1 MRAADPVTSQA
12 WLSLSVVLGVVGL
25 LGFSK
30 LSADLVFMGGLTLL
44 LVAGVVT
51 PGEALAGFSNQ
62 GMITVAALYVV
73 VVGLR
78 ETGGIAWL
86 AQYLLGRP
94 RSLLGAQLRVM
105 LPVTVMSAFVNNT
118 PVVAMLI
125 PAVSDLAK
133 RHNFAPSKLMIPLS
147 YAAIFGGT
155 TTLVGTSTNLVVNG
169 LIVEQLGLPS
179 LGMFDLTL
187 VGLPVALVGLVAIAL
202 LGRRLLP
209 DRQPARS
216 LFENPR
222 EYTVEMLVPEGSPLI
237 GKTVEGAGLRHLP
250 ELYLVEIDR
259 NGQIIPAVSPS
270 ENLLAGDRL
279 VFAGV
284 IESVLE
290 LQKLRGLQVATEQIF
305 KLDAPRSERVLTE
318 AVVSDSCPLVGKT
331 IRDGRFRSLYNAVVI
346 AVARG
351 GARLNKKIGDIVL
364 SPGDTLLLET
374 LPNFAL
380 QQRNSRDFFLVSSV
394 ADSAPLRHER
404 AFVALGLLLALVVA
418 VTAGADILYAALVA
432 AVLTVATGCCNA
444 TEARRGVDWNV
455 LVVIAASFG
464 LGRALEVTGAAS
476 VVATGL
482 ANLAGPQPWLNLALV
497 YLVTALFTALITN
510 NAAAVLMFP
519 IVLGLAQNL
528 EVSVMPFIITIM
540 MAASASFATPIGYQ
554 TNLMV
559 YGPGGYHFSDYLRI
573 GLPLTLLLGLTAL
586 VIIPFVWRF

>member
-1 MRAADPVTSQA
+1 MSAQA
-12 WLSLSVVLGVVGL
+12 WLSLGVVIGVVGL

-30 LSADLVFMGGLTLL
+30 LSADAVFMGGLTLL
-44 LVAGVVT
+44 LVAGVLT
-51 PGEALAGFSNQ
+51 PTEALAGFSNQ

-86 AQYLLGRP
+86 AQRLLGRP
-94 RSLLGAQLRVM
+94 RSVVGAQLRVM
-105 LPVTVMSAFVNNT
+105 LPVTVMSAFINNT

-125 PAVSDLAK
+125 PAVGDLAK
-133 RHNFAPSKLMIPLS
+133 RHGFAPSKLMIPLS

-169 LIVEQLGLPS
+169 LVKEQLGLPS
-179 LGMFDLTL
+179 LRMFDLSL
-187 VGLPVALVGLVAIAL
+187 VGLPVAIVGLMFVVL
-202 LGRRLLP
+202 LGRWLLP
-209 DRQPARS
+209 DRQPNLS

-222 EYTVEMLVPEGSPLI
+222 EYTVEMLVPGGSPLV
-237 GKTVEGAGLRHLP
+237 GKTVEAAGLRHLP

-259 NGQIIPAVSPS
+259 SGLVVPAVSPR
-270 ENLLAGDRL
+270 ETLLAGDRL

-290 LQKLRGLQVATEQIF
+290 LQKLRGLQVATEQVF

-318 AVVSDSCPLVGKT
+318 AVVSDSCPAGRQNDSRRPLSDGLQRGRHRGRAGRRAGSQKNRRHRPESRRHLAA
-331 IRDGRFRSLYNAVVI
+331 RDAAQLC
-346 AVARG
+346 
-351 GARLNKKIGDIVL
+351 
-364 SPGDTLLLET
+364 
-374 LPNFAL
+374 AL

-404 AFVALGLLLALVVA
+404 AFVALSLLLALVVA
-418 VTAGADILYAALVA
+418 VTVGFDILYAALLA
-432 AVLTVATGCCNA
+432 AMLMVATGCCSA
-444 TEARRGVDWNV
+444 LEARRGIDWSV
-455 LVVIAASFG
+455 LIVIAASFG
-464 LGRALEVTGAAS
+464 LGRALEVTGAAQ

-482 ANLAGPQPWLNLALV
+482 LGLAGPHPWANLALV

-510 NAAAVLMFP
+510 NAAAVLVFP
-519 IVLGLAQNL
+519 IAITLAQDL

-559 YGPGGYHFSDYLRI
+559 YGPGGYRFGDYLRI
-573 GLPLTLLLGLTAL
+573 GLPLTLLLGLAAL
-586 VIIPFVWRF
+586 AIIPFVWRF